1 MYSYGGIK
9 TKCFIVVY
17 SCNLE
22 IQKIKRRRKN
32 MMKAIIT
39 GIDISN
45 SNLEKTTIIQKDDLV
60 ELYDDIGLL
69 PNCHE
74 DLKKH
79 FIEMIREKYSE
90 LICRIVE
97 QKDFT
102 PTTKKIIYNFCHIYL
117 MQT

>member
-1 MYSYGGIK
+1 
-9 TKCFIVVY
+9 
-17 SCNLE
+17 
-22 IQKIKRRRKN
+22 

-74 DLKKH
+74 DLKN
-79 FIEMIREKYSE
+79 ILLR
-90 LICRIVE
+90 
-97 QKDFT
+97 
-102 PTTKKIIYNFCHIYL
+102 
-117 MQT
+117 